1 MRDVAN
7 ARMCCY
13 VTPASSHEWYLVADF
28 FPGASIALRRPSF
41 SASAIFCRRASK
53 SASWSLAD
61 IRRKLFAIALLVAS
75 HPRICLISAS
85 RFWAGS
91 QIDHS
96 FPSFTSSTPP
106 RLTQIL
112 LDRVCPSY
120 VHDPTIQ
127 LGFGLPGTANAGYP
141 SVLAVSVTNVFIAQR
156 LTIENLVHRHCRGG
170 TRGANKQNGQT
181 KPHAGRASLARWFR
195 RLHTLGSGSRGSFP

>member
-28 FPGASIALRRPSF
+28 FPRRFDCLATSVF

-61 IRRKLFAIALLVAS
+61 TRRKLFAIALLVAS

-85 RFWAGS
+85 RFLGRFTNR
-91 QIDHS
+91 S
-96 FPSFTSSTPP
+96 FFSVFY
-106 RLTQIL
+106 QF
-112 LDRVCPSY
+112 
-120 VHDPTIQ
+120 DP
-127 LGFGLPGTANAGYP
+127 
-141 SVLAVSVTNVFIAQR
+141 
-156 LTIENLVHRHCRGG
+156 
-170 TRGANKQNGQT
+170 
-181 KPHAGRASLARWFR
+181 ASLGADPVGSCMPMLCARSHNSIGVR
-195 RLHTLGSGSRGSFP
+195 PTRHSECRLSIGSGSVCHERFHSSKAHDRKPGIPLALPWRNQGGEHA